1 VEAWVLRRNQPP
13 RVLVTEGTF
22 VYVALG
28 DDRRPRKIDAAA
40 DQG

>member
-22 VYVALG
+22 VALG